1 MPDTSQK
8 PHTSP
13 SSPDRITQNGTDA
26 PPSNGTVA
34 PSSPSDQDS
43 VDVGIFSYLHRISKA
58 QELFIAAGILLG
70 PAGYM
75 VKAGYVAPYGVI
87 PPIEFNLTYIID
99 GILFTLFCGLCFF
112 PVLYAIPIVTQKL
125 SEHPHQDVFRR
136 LVRFSWEVWP
146 AAITAVAVLASLT
159 GVHESVL
166 ITVSDPSAIISIISV
181 FIFWVSCAIATFLY
195 NIKSASEKVKTTITI
210 LLKNRD
216 LKSLF
221 YWALSYAGLIIAI
234 VLFICFFMLKGAS
247 TIQSISNSIAFA
259 LLFLG
264 FPIFIYG
271 FMISTLFF
279 MRGSLVFGSKIGL
292 DSASHPET
300 HPPSTSWLYRYAQ
313 AIGLW
318 FFMIALIVSFYV
330 PNIYPYI
337 PQSIG
342 GGKPVPV
349 TVFVSDD
356 NAYKKELSDP
366 EITTHILFRANG
378 GVFFELKD
386 SRSATSKVVEIPNS
400 DIKGISY
407 AP

>member
-8 PHTSP
+8 LHASP
-13 SSPDRITQNGTDA
+13 SSPDRITQHETDA
-26 PPSNGTVA
+26 PPSNGTGT
-34 PSSPSDQDS
+34 PSRPSDQDS
-43 VDVGIFSYLHRISKA
+43 VDVGIFSYLHRLSKA

-70 PAGYM
+70 PAGYL
-75 VKAGYVAPYGVI
+75 VKARYLASYGVI

-99 GILFTLFCGLCFF
+99 GILFTIFCGLCFF
-112 PVLYAIPIVTQKL
+112 PVLYAIPIVTRKL
-125 SEHPHQDVFRR
+125 SEHPLQDVFRR
-136 LVRFSWEVWP
+136 LVQFSWEVWP
-146 AAITAVAVLASLT
+146 AIITAVAVLASLT
-159 GVHESVL
+159 GVHEPVL
-166 ITVSDPSAIISIISV
+166 TTISNTPAIILIIGV
-181 FIFWVSCAIATFLY
+181 FVFWFFCAIAAFLY
-195 NIKSASEKVKTTITI
+195 KIPDIFKQARINIETLFKNRDIQSLLRWMLFYLGLIGTI
-210 LLKNRD
+210 LL
-216 LKSLF
+216 LMCF
-221 YWALSYAGLIIAI
+221 LI
-234 VLFICFFMLKGAS
+234 LGGAS
-247 TIQSISNSIAFA
+247 EVRFINNSIAFA

-264 FPIFIYG
+264 LPIFIYS
-271 FMISTLFF
+271 ITLSALFF
-279 MRGSLVFGSKIGL
+279 MRGSLVFGSKIGF

-300 HPPSTSWLYRYAQ
+300 HPPSTSWLYQYAQ
-313 AIGLW
+313 AIGSWL
-318 FFMIALIVSFYV
+318 FVIALIVSFYV
-330 PNIYPYI
+330 PNVYPYI

-342 GGKPVPV
+342 GGKLVPV